1 MLNNVTVDKLRTLK
15 LTGMAD
21 EFSEQLKKP
30 MPNLDF
36 EERLG
41 LLIEREWYLRE
52 NRRLSRRLRSAD
64 FKQQACIEDINYQHS
79 RKLNKEVTKDL
90 IRCQWIRNH
99 LNLLITGPTGCGKT
113 WLACAFSHRA
123 CLLGLTAKYYRL
135 PRLWNKLKIAKI
147 DGTYSKLLSEMAK
160 IDVIILDDWGIASP
174 DEEQRRDLLEILD
187 DRYQKKSTVLV
198 PKVFKLKDLDLK
210 EKQKV
215 HISKAHRFMDFT
227 TRKHYPGKHELE
239 IMINGKSYGKKE
251 FMLQA

>member
-187 DRYQKKSTVLV
+187 DRYQKKSTVITSQL
-198 PKVFKLKDLDLK
+198 PISHWHEHLNDATIADAILDRLIHNAIKMELDGPSLRETQSVLLNNLEK
-210 EKQKV
+210 EHQ
-215 HISKAHRFMDFT
+215 HD
-227 TRKHYPGKHELE
+227 
-239 IMINGKSYGKKE
+239 
-251 FMLQA
+251 

>member
-79 RKLNKEVTKDL
+79 RKLNKEVTKDDKNIQIYL
-90 IRCQWIRNH
+90 SKMLNKGIVQKKKIVFRVSAKDLVKNH
-99 LNLLITGPTGCGKT
+99 LTMSLFHHAAIWDN
-113 WLACAFSHRA
+113 
-123 CLLGLTAKYYRL
+123 
-135 PRLWNKLKIAKI
+135 
-147 DGTYSKLLSEMAK
+147 
-160 IDVIILDDWGIASP
+160 
-174 DEEQRRDLLEILD
+174 
-187 DRYQKKSTVLV
+187 
-198 PKVFKLKDLDLK
+198 
-210 EKQKV
+210 
-215 HISKAHRFMDFT
+215 
-227 TRKHYPGKHELE
+227 
-239 IMINGKSYGKKE
+239 
-251 FMLQA
+251 

>member
-1 MLNNVTVDKLRTLK
+1 MLNNVTVDKLRSLK

-113 WLACAFSHRA
+113 WRACAFSHRA

-187 DRYQKKSTVLV
+187 DRYQKKSTVITSQL
-198 PKVFKLKDLDLK
+198 PISHWHEHLNDATIADAILDRLIHNAIKMELDGPSLRETQSVLLNNLEK
-210 EKQKV
+210 EHQ
-215 HISKAHRFMDFT
+215 HD
-227 TRKHYPGKHELE
+227 
-239 IMINGKSYGKKE
+239 
-251 FMLQA
+251 

>member
-1 MLNNVTVDKLRTLK
+1 MLNNATLDKLRSLK

-30 MPNLDF
+30 MPDLDF

-79 RKLNKEVTKDL
+79 RKLNKAVAKDL
-90 IRCQWIRNH
+90 ARCQWIRNH

-123 CLLGLTAKYYRL
+123 CLLGLTARYYRL
-135 PRLWNKLKIAKI
+135 PRLWGKLKTAKI
-147 DGTYSKLLSEMAK
+147 DGTYSKLLSEIAK

-187 DRYQKKSTVLV
+187 DRYQKKSTIITSQL
-198 PKVFKLKDLDLK
+198 PISHWHEHLNDATIADAILDRLIHNSIKMELDGLSLRETQSALLDDLEK
-210 EKQKV
+210 ENQ
-215 HISKAHRFMDFT
+215 HD
-227 TRKHYPGKHELE
+227 
-239 IMINGKSYGKKE
+239 
-251 FMLQA
+251 

>member
-1 MLNNVTVDKLRTLK
+1 
-15 LTGMAD
+15 
-21 EFSEQLKKP
+21 

-187 DRYQKKSTVLV
+187 DRYQKKSTVITSQL
-198 PKVFKLKDLDLK
+198 PISHWHEHLNDATIADAILDRLIHNAIKMELDGPSLRETQSVLLNNLEK
-210 EKQKV
+210 EHQ
-215 HISKAHRFMDFT
+215 HD
-227 TRKHYPGKHELE
+227 
-239 IMINGKSYGKKE
+239 
-251 FMLQA
+251 

>member
-1 MLNNVTVDKLRTLK
+1 MLNNVTVDKLRALK

-187 DRYQKKSTVLV
+187 DRYQKKSTVITSQL
-198 PKVFKLKDLDLK
+198 PISHWHEHLNDATIADAILDRLIHNAIKMELDGPSLRETQSVLLNNLEK
-210 EKQKV
+210 EHQ
-215 HISKAHRFMDFT
+215 HD
-227 TRKHYPGKHELE
+227 
-239 IMINGKSYGKKE
+239 
-251 FMLQA
+251 

>member
-1 MLNNVTVDKLRTLK
+1 MLNNVTVDKLRSLK

-41 LLIEREWYLRE
+41 LLIERDWYMRE

-187 DRYQKKSTVLV
+187 DRYQKKSTVITSQL
-198 PKVFKLKDLDLK
+198 PISHWHEHLNDATIADAILDRLIHNAIKMELDGPSLRETQSVLLNNLEK
-210 EKQKV
+210 EHQ
-215 HISKAHRFMDFT
+215 HD
-227 TRKHYPGKHELE
+227 
-239 IMINGKSYGKKE
+239 
-251 FMLQA
+251 